1 LQPPKI
7 FSVSR
12 LPPILLPFLALIIA
26 TPAPAA
32 PAENAGDRI
41 LTTPARE
48 TTVARE
54 SRLRTTLAALAPA
67 DFSAAAEATR
77 TEFARLLVLD
87 VERDFADA
95 IALLEP
101 LLARATAAA
110 RPTSTP
116 SNPSNPPSASPA
128 PTPAAMPRP
137 APFSTPPALPPPPAS
152 APTTPRLSICAATA
166 PRSSSASAK
175 PPPPRLSSA
184 TSPPSSHR
192 RDPDSD
198 AALHARTQW
207 MISLGRLGRWPA
219 AEVEIRDIIA
229 RRTRLLGPDD
239 PKLAHQLNLLCWVL
253 YSTDRSAEA
262 IPVMEQLVSIRT
274 RELGPDSAKTL
285 TVRYNLAAVYARAQ
299 RYDDAEQIL
308 RTDLARI
315 ETRDDETR
323 DEAPDYLYKLGEL
336 ALYRDRPADAVSYLV
351 RTEQLYRQAQPDA
364 KRDLEQRDLE
374 KTLLLLAR
382 AHLAHAD
389 SAAARPITAEWLT
402 LHEAFFNLHLTYTSE
417 ADRLALLAHER
428 PFDLPGALG
437 DPAILARASLRL
449 KGLVLDSLLEDQ
461 ALARASA
468 DPAAARLLAD
478 YRAALASASA
488 SPHPAS
494 ALDLSKL
501 EQLERELARRALAP
515 LAHRHALTADPA
527 AVLAQL
533 ASHEALVDF
542 ISYRH
547 EIPGQPAEQ
556 RYLALIGTTTGW
568 QTIPLGVAAPIDAA
582 VARYDI
588 LVSRGGPI
596 DWARDLRRR
605 VLDPVR
611 AALPAAITQLYLSPD
626 GALHGVA
633 FATLPED
640 EAGRWATD
648 QFEIAMIASARD
660 LLPRPEAGLTGAG
673 PALVLAAP
681 TWQGPLAALAPL
693 PGAHAEGTAVAAL
706 FAGSILLAGAEATP
720 AALAAAVSPRLL
732 HIATHALTPAE
743 PDLVA
748 NDRLRRSGLALAG
761 ASGLLDALQIAAL
774 DLRATELVFL
784 SGCATGSGQVAQGE
798 GVLGLRR
805 GFARAGTR
813 ALVLTLWPVS
823 DQDSRDL
830 TAYFYAAL
838 TAGQTPVPA
847 LRSAQLRFINEL
859 SKGGVDPAE
868 ILRRAGA
875 HTISVRL

>member
-12 LPPILLPFLALIIA
+12 LPPILLPFLALVIA

-87 VERDFADA
+87 VERDFAEA
-95 IALLEP
+95 ISLLEP
-101 LLARATAAA
+101 LLARATAAPADLNTIESLQSTLGLACAYTGRDAEA
-110 RPTSTP
+110 RTLLDT
-116 SNPSNPPSASPA
+116 A
-128 PTPAAMPRP
+128 
-137 APFSTPPALPPPPAS
+137 
-152 APTTPRLSICAATA
+152 CATA
-166 PRSSSASAK
+166 TARLGPDHPATLNLRGNRASFLV
-175 PPPPRLSSA
+175 RLGETA
-184 TSPPSSHR
+184 TAEAELRAIATVSHR

-389 SAAARPITAEWLT
+389 STAARPITAEWLT

-568 QTIPLGVAAPIDAA
+568 QTIPLGAAAPIDAA

-611 AALPAAITQLYLSPD
+611 TALPAAITQLYLSPD

-648 QFEIAMIASARD
+648 QFGIAMIASARD

-693 PGAHAEGTAVAAL
+693 PGAHAEGTTVAAL

-743 PDLVA
+743 PDLAA

-830 TAYFYAAL
+830 TAYFYSAL

-859 SKGGVDPAE
+859 SKGGVDSAE

>member
-1 LQPPKI
+1 
-7 FSVSR
+7 
-12 LPPILLPFLALIIA
+12 
-26 TPAPAA
+26 
-32 PAENAGDRI
+32 
-41 LTTPARE
+41 
-48 TTVARE
+48 
-54 SRLRTTLAALAPA
+54 
-67 DFSAAAEATR
+67 
-77 TEFARLLVLD
+77 
-87 VERDFADA
+87 
-95 IALLEP
+95 
-101 LLARATAAA
+101 
-110 RPTSTP
+110 
-116 SNPSNPPSASPA
+116 
-128 PTPAAMPRP
+128 
-137 APFSTPPALPPPPAS
+137 
-152 APTTPRLSICAATA
+152 
-166 PRSSSASAK
+166 
-175 PPPPRLSSA
+175 
-184 TSPPSSHR
+184 
-192 RDPDSD
+192 
-198 AALHARTQW
+198 
-207 MISLGRLGRWPA
+207 
-219 AEVEIRDIIA
+219 
-229 RRTRLLGPDD
+229 
-239 PKLAHQLNLLCWVL
+239 
-253 YSTDRSAEA
+253 
-262 IPVMEQLVSIRT
+262 
-274 RELGPDSAKTL
+274 
-285 TVRYNLAAVYARAQ
+285 
-299 RYDDAEQIL
+299 
-308 RTDLARI
+308 
-315 ETRDDETR
+315 
-323 DEAPDYLYKLGEL
+323 
-336 ALYRDRPADAVSYLV
+336 
-351 RTEQLYRQAQPDA
+351 AQPDA

-389 SAAARPITAEWLT
+389 STAARPITAEWLT

-568 QTIPLGVAAPIDAA
+568 QTIPLGAAAPIDAA

-611 AALPAAITQLYLSPD
+611 TALPAAITQLYLSPD

-648 QFEIAMIASARD
+648 QFGIAMIASARD

-693 PGAHAEGTAVAAL
+693 PGAHAEGTTVAAL

-743 PDLVA
+743 PDLAA

-830 TAYFYAAL
+830 TAYFYSAL

-859 SKGGVDPAE
+859 SKGGVDSAE